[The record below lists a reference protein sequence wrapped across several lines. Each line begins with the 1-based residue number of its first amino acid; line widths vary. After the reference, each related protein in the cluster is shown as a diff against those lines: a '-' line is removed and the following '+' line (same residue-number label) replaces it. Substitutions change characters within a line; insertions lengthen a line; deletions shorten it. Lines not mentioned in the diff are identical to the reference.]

1 MSHRFLEAA
10 EEVEQATKPGPAHPK
25 GWEPHVVWDGRRGQV
40 VGRTTERPKD
50 WSDLI
55 TSMGLDP
62 AEVEVVE
69 PVQMRWWDAN
79 VGDGTIER
87 LYYAKANVRRK
98 RQTDPDIGEII
109 AGIGKAPRT
118 AKKPATGN
126 AYVFGA
132 SDWQL
137 GKKGTAEAVDRLT
150 RSIEHSAKRLKS
162 LRSKRSIGSTYI
174 IGLGDI
180 GEACSGHYDMQT
192 FTVELDGREQSRLA
206 RNLIRYAIEEH
217 RGLTERIV
225 VPAVAGNHGEKR
237 SALSGKAYTT
247 FGDNLDLEVFEQ
259 VAEAY
264 EMAKA
269 SDVSFVIPQQTLSLV
284 LDIGGVNVG
293 IVHGHQAQKTRG
305 DHPSSK
311 LANWWTN
318 QIAGQRPVT
327 HADLLFN
334 GHFHQHWVRSL
345 GPRTNI
351 AFPTT
356 DSGSQ
361 WWDETAGLPSTSG
374 SLTLVV
380 GRDYPNGF
388 GDISFD

>member
-1 MSHRFLEAA
+1 MSRFLETARQEIA
-10 EEVEQATKPGPAHPK
+10 QATKPEPTYPK
-25 GWEPHVVWDGRRGQV
+25 GWEPHAVWDGHKGQV
-40 VGRTTERPKD
+40 VGRTTERPKNWD
-50 WSDLI
+50 DLI

-62 AEVEVVE
+62 AEVEVIE

-98 RQTDPDIGEII
+98 RQSDPDIDEIVR
-109 AGIGKAPRT
+109 GIGKPSRRAH
-118 AKKPATGN
+118 KPTGGHG
-126 AYVFGA
+126 YVFGL

-137 GKKGTAEAVDRLT
+137 GKRGTAAAVERLEQA
-150 RSIEHSAKRLKS
+150 IEHSAQRLKA
-162 LRSKRSIGSTYI
+162 LRKRKSIGAVYLV
-174 IGLGDI
+174 GLGDI

-192 FTVELDGREQSRLA
+192 FEAELDGREQSRLA
-206 RNLIRYAIEEH
+206 RNLIRYTIEAH
-217 RGLTERIV
+217 RGLTERV
-225 VPAVAGNHGEKR
+225 VVAAVAGNHGEKR
-237 SALSGKAYTT
+237 NSASGKAYTT

-264 EMAKA
+264 DMAGA
-269 SDVSFVIPQQTLSLV
+269 SDVSFVIPEQTLSIV

-293 IVHGHQAQKTRG
+293 LIHGHQAQKTRG

-318 QIAGQRPVT
+318 QIAGQRPT
-327 HADLLFN
+327 AHADLLFN

-345 GPRTNI
+345 ATRTNI
-351 AFPTT
+351 AFPTV

-361 WWDETAGLPSTSG
+361 WWDETAGLPSISG
-374 SLTLVV
+374 ALSLIV
-380 GRDYPNGF
+380 GEGYPLGY
-388 GDISFD
+388 GDLDFT